1 MLGGAVGG
9 HAHRRTGA
17 GEREPEKTEKGR
29 PVSEGTQ
36 GQQGN
41 ENYSLSDSNSTTVEN
56 DKSPKGPLATLLNL
70 DILPSLVSDTT
81 TLESGDGE
89 DYSGQEGGGPGG
101 SGQG

>member
-1 MLGGAVGG
+1 M
-9 HAHRRTGA
+9 
-17 GEREPEKTEKGR
+17 
-29 PVSEGTQ
+29 SEGTQ
-36 GQQGN
+36 GQPGN

>member
-1 MLGGAVGG
+1 MSGGAVGG
-9 HAHRRTGA
+9 TPAVARGQGNAYPRK
-17 GEREPEKTEKGR
+17 PEKGR
-29 PVSEGTQ
+29 PGVSEGTH

-41 ENYSLSDSNSTTVEN
+41 ENYSLSDSNSTTVED

-89 DYSGQEGGGPGG
+89 GYSGQG
-101 SGQG
+101 

>member
-1 MLGGAVGG
+1 MPGGAIGG
-9 HAHRRTGA
+9 HARRRAGI
-17 GEREPEKTEKGR
+17 GEREPEKGR

-41 ENYSLSDSNSTTVEN
+41 ENYSLSAGNSTTVED
-56 DKSPKGPLATLLNL
+56 DKSPKGPLAPLLNL

-81 TLESGDGE
+81 SLVSGEGE
-89 DYSGQEGGGPGG
+89 DYSGQEEGGGQGG